1 MARREPG
8 VSVKAVGD
16 YDFPSADRIE
26 NFGPDQLV
34 YVLWEGNPLFCAA
47 AAFRVPRAMPFG
59 EFVATMVHPWAA
71 SDPDFDPAA
80 ISGWK
85 LFDAPVDPAPGTSL
99 EDLGIRHKALLRFTA
114 DDEPPRR

>member
-1 MARREPG
+1 M
-8 VSVKAVGD
+8 SVKAVYD

-34 YVLWEGNPLFCAA
+34 YVLWEGNPLFCSA

-59 EFVATMVHPWAA
+59 EFVSSMVYPWAA

-80 ISGWK
+80 VRDWK
-85 LFDAPVDPAPGTSL
+85 LFDAPLDPEPGTSL
-99 EDLGIRHKALLRFTA
+99 EGTGIGHKALLRFTVT
-114 DDEPPRR
+114 